1 MKTGGRR
8 FLGSKERKVFLTQFF
23 SAFKIDLA
31 EVFGDKQLIEQ
42 MVLQKN
48 TEVYFINSAPVLIKI
63 DEGFVPALVSDV
75 VLNRLPRVVV
85 DMGAIPKICNG
96 ADVMAP
102 GIVSIQGSFNSGLI
116 IAITDEKHGKFIAVG
131 KALVDSDELKSTKSG
146 KAVKNLHYIGDDLW
160 RLIKN
165 LH

>member
-1 MKTGGRR
+1 MKTSGRR
-8 FLGSKERKVFLTQFF
+8 FLSSKERKDFLTQFF
-23 SAFKIDLA
+23 SVFRIGLA

-42 MVLQKN
+42 MILHKN
-48 TEVYFINSAPVLIKI
+48 MEVFFINGAPVLMRINE
-63 DEGFVPALVSDV
+63 DFVPALVSDV
-75 VLNRLPRVVV
+75 VLNCLPKVIV

-96 ADVMAP
+96 ADIMAP

-116 IAITDEKHGKFIAVG
+116 IAIIDEKYGKFVAVG
-131 KALVDSDELKSTKSG
+131 KALVNSDELKSIKSG
-146 KAVKNLHYIGDDLW
+146 KAVKNLHYIGDELW